1 MSDIRPRATAEEKYT
16 NNFCQYVQKHCRE
29 KERKEKENCEDKCKT
44 YPLTSKDNKFTL
56 IN

>member
-29 KERKEKENCEDKCKT
+29 KERKEKKNCEDKCKT